1 MAIDN
6 YNHTFKHLVETSIP
20 EYYKNLQSHIKE
32 PISLSE
38 FSIKGVG
45 VVGLTKRLNLVSDF
59 QGCYVLIEKTK
70 PIYVGIS
77 RSVLQ
82 RLQQHVK
89 GTTHFDASLAYRIA
103 YKNMPHNHTRS
114 MAMKNDVFKDH
125 FDKAKSYIRNL
136 NVAFVEI
143 DNPIELY
150 VFEPF
155 CSMELNT
162 SEWNTFETH

>member
-1 MAIDN
+1 MAIDQ
-6 YNHTFKHLVETSIP
+6 YKHSFEHLVTTGIP
-20 EYYKNLQSHIKE
+20 AYYEELRKNIQTPL
-32 PISLSE
+32 SLSE
-38 FSIKGVG
+38 FAIEGVG
-45 VVGLTKRLNLVSDF
+45 VIGLTKRLGLPSDF
-59 QGCYVLIEKTK
+59 QGCYVLIENTK

-103 YKNMPHNHTRS
+103 SKNMPHNHTRTV
-114 MAMKNDVFKDH
+114 AMENEAFKEQ
-125 FDKAKSYIRNL
+125 FDKAKNYIRNL
-136 NVAFVEI
+136 NVAFVAI
-143 DNPIELY
+143 KNPLELY

-155 CSMELNT
+155 CAIKLDT

>member
-6 YNHTFKHLVETSIP
+6 YKHNFEHLVTTSIP
-20 EYYKNLQSHIKE
+20 EYYKKLEKHIKK
-32 PISLSE
+32 PMSLSE
-38 FSIKGVG
+38 FAIDGVG
-45 VVGLTKRLNLVSDF
+45 VVGLTKRLGLTSDLK
-59 QGCYVLIEKTK
+59 GCYVLIDKTK

-77 RSVLQ
+77 RFVLQ

-103 YKNMPHNHTRS
+103 SKNMPHKHTRS
-114 MAMKNDVFKDH
+114 MAMENEEFKEQ
-125 FDKAKSYIRNL
+125 FDKAKTYIRNL

-143 DNPIELY
+143 DNPLELY
-150 VFEPF
+150 IFEPF
-155 CSMELNT
+155 CAMELNT